1 MANTIVALLENTT
14 LNKTDAK
21 ALLGHLINEHLGWPR
36 SALVSRDQEPLPN
49 EVVVAWKSFEAKRLS
64 GIPVAY
70 LTGIKGFHG
79 IELKVNEAVLI
90 PRPETELLV
99 DIAIDEIQRIHVS
112 APNQPIQV
120 LDLGTGSGA
129 IALAIAHAS
138 PAISKTPI
146 HLDIVGV
153 DQSLAAVELAHENVN
168 TLGLSHSVAF
178 LQSNW
183 YAAISDRYQAAF
195 DVIVSNP
202 PYIQK
207 DDPHLQTGDLRFEPQ
222 LALTDY
228 DDGLSCIRQIL
239 DGAHEYL
246 KPGGLI
252 AIEHGYDQ
260 ATAVTALMKTQG
272 FQAITSLPDLAGHL
286 RVSLARK

>member
-1 MANTIVALLENTT
+1 MNHTIAGLLESTL
-14 LNKTDAK
+14 LNKIDAK
-21 ALLGHLINEHLGWPR
+21 VLLGHLINQYLGWPR
-36 SALVSRDQEPLPN
+36 SALISRDQEPLPN
-49 EVVVAWKSFEAKRLS
+49 ELVVAWKSFEARRLS

-79 IELKVNEAVLI
+79 IELKVNETVLI

-99 DIAIDEIQRIHVS
+99 DLTLEEIQRIHMS
-112 APNQPIQV
+112 APHQPIRV

-129 IALAIAHAS
+129 IALAIAHATS
-138 PAISKTPI
+138 AISEVPI
-146 HLDIVGV
+146 DIEVFGI
-153 DQSLAAVELAHENVN
+153 DQSSAAIELARENAKA
-168 TLGLSHSVAF
+168 LGLDTSVTF
-178 LQSNW
+178 LTSNW
-183 YAAISDRYQAAF
+183 YKAIPDRYRTTV
-195 DVIVSNP
+195 DIIVSNP

-222 LALTDY
+222 SALTDY

-252 AIEHGYDQ
+252 AIEHGHDQ
-260 ATAVTALMKTQG
+260 AAAVTALMKTQG
-272 FQAITSLPDLAGHL
+272 LQQIASLPDLAGHL
-286 RVSLARK
+286 RISLARK